1 MNAEILTT
9 MRESLFQCALTGS
22 ERIAEDSRFSRAL
35 AELGNH
41 RSEAKVL
48 EELARRGEQLLLPA
62 EERGAQILDLL
73 ALLDAV
79 LLTQSKAAGSG
90 DEVPLEEAVQK
101 EAIPE
106 LYYRQESYRSLEG
119 LCLALTESG
128 KGRMEVLKAAR
139 ESKRPYL
146 EDLRLCP
153 LFLRALGDR
162 YAEFADAVETWIREE
177 RPQSM
182 LPLLRHV
189 FAPEQKERLQC
200 RYFTL
205 IDALSGGESES
216 FYMDVIARSQ
226 GELKETAIA
235 ALGKHPE
242 FYGTLLSL
250 EKTEKNKAHVA
261 VIAALAK
268 YPEAEEAVRE
278 NFLKNPARYLDA
290 IAHCPFPY
298 AADLIAAEME
308 KMYPDA
314 ENEREN
320 RTYLEKMKEL
330 WYAAIDM
337 ESPALLRQLTRT
349 GAIVSH
355 VRRIYLNSRL
365 WKTPLSADF
374 RAALHTLLPSL
385 PPREQTKLDFLLALE
400 EKTPAEVYEM
410 FSGLFAERQG
420 LLGKVK
426 AVLGSQAENQER
438 QERQDGIFEATES
451 FCLRPAYGWEHMDPR
466 WYPLLLQ
473 QKRYS
478 EYEKGLRALYRED
491 ILNARELWGSWE
503 YHNLHYRLAEEE
515 DLKRLQALGW
525 TDFSEVFDGS
535 ILVWR
540 KRGFYV
546 YDLDQLNR
554 KVLSLELSKEKR
566 LALLERVYAGV
577 HRRQNNYGNAIP
589 SLYADIQALKDGT
602 DSEELCR

>member
-1 MNAEILTT
+1 MNAEILTS

-22 ERIAEDSRFSRAL
+22 ERIAEDPRFSRAL

-106 LYYRQESYRSLEG
+106 LYYRQESYRSLES
-119 LCLALTESG
+119 LRLALTESG

-146 EDLRLCP
+146 EDLRLRP

-182 LPLLRHV
+182 LPLLRHA

-216 FYMDVIARSQ
+216 FYTDVIARSQ

-235 ALGKHPE
+235 ALGAHPE

-268 YPEAEEAVRE
+268 YPEAEEVVRE
-278 NFLKNPARYLDA
+278 NFLKKPARYLDA

-298 AADLIAAEME
+298 AADLVAAEME

-314 ENEREN
+314 EKEREN

-349 GAIVSH
+349 GAIVAH
-355 VRRIYLNSRL
+355 VRRTYLNSRL

-374 RAALHTLLPSL
+374 RAALHTLLPGL

-426 AVLGSQAENQER
+426 AALGSQAEN

-451 FCLRPAYGWEHMDPR
+451 FCLRPAYGREHMDPR

-491 ILNARELWGSWE
+491 IPNAKELWGGWE

-577 HRRQNNYGNAIP
+577 HQRPNNYGNAIP

-602 DSEELCR
+602 DSEEL

>member
-1 MNAEILTT
+1 MNAEILTP

-22 ERIAEDSRFSRAL
+22 ERIAEDPRFSRAL

-182 LPLLRHV
+182 LPLLRHA

-250 EKTEKNKAHVA
+250 EKTEKKKAHVA

-308 KMYPDA
+308 KMYLDA
-314 ENEREN
+314 EKEREN

-426 AVLGSQAENQER
+426 AALGSQAENQER

-589 SLYADIQALKDGT
+589 SLYAEIQALKDGT

>member
-1 MNAEILTT
+1 MNAEILTS

-22 ERIAEDSRFSRAL
+22 ERIAEDPRFSRAL

-101 EAIPE
+101 ETIPE
-106 LYYRQESYRSLEG
+106 LYYRQESYRSLES
-119 LCLALTESG
+119 LRLALTESG

-146 EDLRLCP
+146 EDLRLRP

-162 YAEFADAVETWIREE
+162 YAEFADAVEAWIREE

-182 LPLLRHV
+182 LPLLRHA

-205 IDALSGGESES
+205 IDVLSGGESES
-216 FYMDVIARSQ
+216 FYTDVIARSQ

-278 NFLKNPARYLDA
+278 NFLKKPARYLDA

-298 AADLIAAEME
+298 AADLIATEME

-314 ENEREN
+314 EKEREN

-400 EKTPAEVYEM
+400 EKTSAEVYEM

-426 AVLGSQAENQER
+426 AALGSQAENQER

-491 ILNARELWGSWE
+491 ILNARELWGGWE

-602 DSEELCR
+602 NPEELCR

>member
-1 MNAEILTT
+1 MNAEILTS

-22 ERIAEDSRFSRAL
+22 ERIAEDPRFSRAL

-106 LYYRQESYRSLEG
+106 LYYRQESYRSLES
-119 LCLALTESG
+119 LRLALTESG

-146 EDLRLCP
+146 EDLRLRP

-162 YAEFADAVETWIREE
+162 YAEFADAAETWIREE

-182 LPLLRHV
+182 LPLLRHA

-216 FYMDVIARSQ
+216 FYTDVIARSQ
-226 GELKETAIA
+226 GELKEIAIA
-235 ALGKHPE
+235 ALGAHPE

-268 YPEAEEAVRE
+268 YPEAEEVVRE
-278 NFLKNPARYLDA
+278 NFLKKPARYLDA
-290 IAHCPFPY
+290 IAHCHFPY
-298 AADLIAAEME
+298 AADLVAAEME

-314 ENEREN
+314 EKEREN

-349 GAIVSH
+349 GEIVSH
-355 VRRIYLNSRL
+355 VRRTYLNSRL

-374 RAALHTLLPSL
+374 RAALHTLLPDL

-426 AVLGSQAENQER
+426 AALGSQAENQER

-451 FCLRPAYGWEHMDPR
+451 FCLRPAYGREHMDPR

-491 ILNARELWGSWE
+491 IPNAKELWGGWE

-577 HRRQNNYGNAIP
+577 HQRQNNYGNAIP
-589 SLYADIQALKDGT
+589 SLYAEIQALKDGT
-602 DSEELCR
+602 NPEEL

>member
-22 ERIAEDSRFSRAL
+22 ERIAEDPRFSRAL

-41 RSEAKVL
+41 RGEAKVL

-90 DEVPLEEAVQK
+90 DEVPSEEAVQK
-101 EAIPE
+101 EEIPE
-106 LYYRQESYRSLEG
+106 LYYRQESYRSLES
-119 LCLALTESG
+119 LRLALTESG

-146 EDLRLCP
+146 EDLRLRP

-162 YAEFADAVETWIREE
+162 YAEFADEVETWIREE

-182 LPLLRHV
+182 LSLLRHA

-216 FYMDVIARSQ
+216 FYTDVIARSQ

-268 YPEAEEAVRE
+268 YPEAEEVVRE

-298 AADLIAAEME
+298 AADLVAAEME

-314 ENEREN
+314 EKEREN

-426 AVLGSQAENQER
+426 AAIGSQAENQER

-491 ILNARELWGSWE
+491 IPNAKELWGGWE

-554 KVLSLELSKEKR
+554 KVLSLELPKEKR
-566 LALLERVYAGV
+566 IALLERVYAGV
-577 HRRQNNYGNAIP
+577 HQRPNNYGNAIP
-589 SLYADIQALKDGT
+589 SLYAEIQALKDGT
-602 DSEELCR
+602 NPEEL

>member
-22 ERIAEDSRFSRAL
+22 ERIAEDPRFSRAL

-41 RSEAKVL
+41 RGEAKVL

-90 DEVPLEEAVQK
+90 DEVPSEEAVQK
-101 EAIPE
+101 EEIPE
-106 LYYRQESYRSLEG
+106 LYYRQESYRSLES
-119 LCLALTESG
+119 LRLALTESG

-146 EDLRLCP
+146 EDLRLRP

-162 YAEFADAVETWIREE
+162 YAEFADEVETWIREE

-182 LPLLRHV
+182 LSLLRHA

-216 FYMDVIARSQ
+216 FYTDVIAKSQ

-268 YPEAEEAVRE
+268 YPEAEEVVRE

-298 AADLIAAEME
+298 AADLVAAEME

-314 ENEREN
+314 EKEREN

-426 AVLGSQAENQER
+426 AAIGSQAENQER

-491 ILNARELWGSWE
+491 IPNAKELWGGWE

-554 KVLSLELSKEKR
+554 KVLSLELPKEKR
-566 LALLERVYAGV
+566 IALLERVYAGV
-577 HRRQNNYGNAIP
+577 HQRPNNYGNAIP
-589 SLYADIQALKDGT
+589 SLYAEIQALKDGT
-602 DSEELCR
+602 NPEEL

>member
-1 MNAEILTT
+1 MNAEILTS

-22 ERIAEDSRFSRAL
+22 ERIAEDPRFSRAL

-41 RSEAKVL
+41 RGEAKVL

-90 DEVPLEEAVQK
+90 DEVLLEEAVQK

-106 LYYRQESYRSLEG
+106 LYYRQESYRSLES
-119 LCLALTESG
+119 LRLALTESG

-146 EDLRLCP
+146 EDLRLRP

-182 LPLLRHV
+182 LSLLRHA

-216 FYMDVIARSQ
+216 FYTDVIARSQ

-268 YPEAEEAVRE
+268 YPEAEKVVRE

-298 AADLIAAEME
+298 AADLVAAEME

-314 ENEREN
+314 EKEREN

-349 GAIVSH
+349 GEIVSH

-420 LLGKVK
+420 ILGKVK
-426 AVLGSQAENQER
+426 TALGSQAENQER

-451 FCLRPAYGWEHMDPR
+451 FCFRPAYGWEHMDPH

-491 ILNARELWGSWE
+491 IPHAKELWSAWE
-503 YHNLHYRLAEEE
+503 YHNLHHRIAEAE
-515 DLKRLQALGW
+515 DLQRLKDYGW
-525 TDFSEVFDGS
+525 TDFSEVFDGG
-535 ILVWR
+535 IKIWR
-540 KRGFYV
+540 ERTFYT
-546 YDLDQLNR
+546 YDLNELNQ
-554 KVLSLELSKEKR
+554 KLLLLNLSKGKM
-566 LALLERVYAGV
+566 LALLERIYQGV
-577 HRRQNNYGNAIP
+577 SKRQKSYGDAVP
-589 SLYADIQALKDGT
+589 KLYAEIQALKDGT
-602 DSEELCR
+602 DPEEL

>member
-1 MNAEILTT
+1 MNAEILTS

-22 ERIAEDSRFSRAL
+22 ERIAEDPRFSRAL

-90 DEVPLEEAVQK
+90 DEVLLEEAVQK

-106 LYYRQESYRSLEG
+106 LYYRQESYRSLES
-119 LCLALTESG
+119 LRLALTESG

-146 EDLRLCP
+146 EDLRLRP

-182 LPLLRHV
+182 LPLLRHA
-189 FAPEQKERLQC
+189 FAPEQKERVQC

-216 FYMDVIARSQ
+216 FYTDVIARSQ

-268 YPEAEEAVRE
+268 YPEAEEVVRE

-298 AADLIAAEME
+298 AADLVAAEME

-314 ENEREN
+314 EKEREN

-349 GAIVSH
+349 GEIVSH

-420 LLGKVK
+420 ILGKVK
-426 AVLGSQAENQER
+426 TALGSQAENQER

-451 FCLRPAYGWEHMDPR
+451 FCFRPAYGWEHMDPR

-491 ILNARELWGSWE
+491 IPNAKELWGGWE

-554 KVLSLELSKEKR
+554 KVLSLELPKEKR
-566 LALLERVYAGV
+566 IALLERVYAGV
-577 HRRQNNYGNAIP
+577 HQRPNNYGNAIP
-589 SLYADIQALKDGT
+589 SLYAEIQALKDGT
-602 DSEELCR
+602 NPEEL

>member
-1 MNAEILTT
+1 MNAEILTS

-22 ERIAEDSRFSRAL
+22 ERIAEDPRFSRAL

-106 LYYRQESYRSLEG
+106 LYYRQESYRSLES
-119 LCLALTESG
+119 LRLALTESG

-146 EDLRLCP
+146 EDLRLRP

-182 LPLLRHV
+182 LPLLRHA

-205 IDALSGGESES
+205 IDALSGGESET
-216 FYMDVIARSQ
+216 FYTDVIARSQ
-226 GELKETAIA
+226 GELKEIAIA
-235 ALGKHPE
+235 ALGAHPE

-250 EKTEKNKAHVA
+250 EKTERNKAHVA

-268 YPEAEEAVRE
+268 YPEAEEVVRE
-278 NFLKNPARYLDA
+278 NFLKKPARYLDA

-298 AADLIAAEME
+298 AADLVAAEME
-308 KMYPDA
+308 KMSPDA
-314 ENEREN
+314 EKEREN

-349 GAIVSH
+349 GEIVSH

-374 RAALHTLLPSL
+374 RAALHTLLPDL
-385 PPREQTKLDFLLALE
+385 PPQEQTKLDFLLALE

-426 AVLGSQAENQER
+426 AALGSQAENQER

-451 FCLRPAYGWEHMDPR
+451 FCLRPAYGREHMDPR

-491 ILNARELWGSWE
+491 IPNAKELWGGWE

-566 LALLERVYAGV
+566 LALLERVCVGV
-577 HRRQNNYGNAIP
+577 HQRQNNYGNAIP
-589 SLYADIQALKDGT
+589 SLYAEIQALKDGT
-602 DSEELCR
+602 NPEEL

>member
-1 MNAEILTT
+1 MNAEILTS
-9 MRESLFQCALTGS
+9 MRESLFQCTLTGS
-22 ERIAEDSRFSRAL
+22 ERIAEDPRFSRAL
-35 AELGNH
+35 VELGNH

-79 LLTQSKAAGSG
+79 LLTQSKVAGSG

-106 LYYRQESYRSLEG
+106 LCYRQESYRSLES
-119 LCLALTESG
+119 LRLALTESG

-146 EDLRLCP
+146 EDLRLRP

-162 YAEFADAVETWIREE
+162 YAEFADAVEAWIREE

-182 LPLLRHV
+182 LPLLRHA

-205 IDALSGGESES
+205 IDVLSGGESES
-216 FYMDVIARSQ
+216 FYTDVIARSQ

-268 YPEAEEAVRE
+268 YPEAEEVVRE
-278 NFLKNPARYLDA
+278 NFLKKPARYLDA

-298 AADLIAAEME
+298 AADLIATEME

-314 ENEREN
+314 EKEREN

-400 EKTPAEVYEM
+400 EKTSAEVYEM

-426 AVLGSQAENQER
+426 AALGSQAENQER

-491 ILNARELWGSWE
+491 IPNAKELWGGWE

-589 SLYADIQALKDGT
+589 LLYADIQALKDGT
-602 DSEELCR
+602 NPEELCR

>member
-22 ERIAEDSRFSRAL
+22 ERIAEDPRFSRAL

-41 RSEAKVL
+41 RGEAKVL
-48 EELARRGEQLLLPA
+48 EELARRGEQLLLPV

-90 DEVPLEEAVQK
+90 DEVPAAEAVQK

-162 YAEFADAVETWIREE
+162 YAEFADEVENWILEE
-177 RPQSM
+177 RPKAF
-182 LPLLRHV
+182 LPLLERA
-189 FAPEQKERLQC
+189 FSPEQKERVQL
-200 RYFTL
+200 RYFSL
-205 IDALSGGESES
+205 IDAISGGGSKE
-216 FYMDVIARSQ
+216 YYLDVIAKSQ

-235 ALGKHPE
+235 ALGAHPE

-268 YPEAEEAVRE
+268 YPEAEEVVRE
-278 NFLKNPARYLDA
+278 NFLKKPARYLVA

-314 ENEREN
+314 EKESEN

-349 GAIVSH
+349 GAIVAH

-374 RAALHTLLPSL
+374 RAALHTLLPDLS
-385 PPREQTKLDFLLALE
+385 PREQTKLDFLLALE
-400 EKTPAEVYEM
+400 EKMPAEVYEM

-426 AVLGSQAENQER
+426 AALGSQAENQER

-451 FCLRPAYGWEHMDPR
+451 FCLRPAYGREHMDPR

-491 ILNARELWGSWE
+491 ILNAKELWGGWE
-503 YHNLHYRLAEEE
+503 YHNLHHRLAEEE

-535 ILVWR
+535 ILIWR
-540 KRGFYV
+540 KRGFYM

-554 KVLSLELSKEKR
+554 TVRSLALSKEKR
-566 LALLERVYAGV
+566 IALLERVYAGV
-577 HRRQNNYGNAIP
+577 HLRHNNYGNAIP
-589 SLYADIQALKDGT
+589 TLYADIQALKDGT

>member
-22 ERIAEDSRFSRAL
+22 ERIAEDPRFSRAL

-119 LCLALTESG
+119 LRLALTESG

-146 EDLRLCP
+146 EDLRLRP

-182 LPLLRHV
+182 LPLLRHA

-216 FYMDVIARSQ
+216 FYTDVIARSR

-314 ENEREN
+314 EKESEN

-349 GAIVSH
+349 GAIVAH

-426 AVLGSQAENQER
+426 AALGSQAENQER

>member
-1 MNAEILTT
+1 MNAEILTS

-22 ERIAEDSRFSRAL
+22 ERIAEDPRFSRAL

-41 RSEAKVL
+41 RGEAKVL

-106 LYYRQESYRSLEG
+106 LYYQQESYRSLES
-119 LCLALTESG
+119 LRLALTESG

-146 EDLRLCP
+146 EDLRLRP

-182 LPLLRHV
+182 LPLLRHA

-216 FYMDVIARSQ
+216 FYTDVIARSQ
-226 GELKETAIA
+226 GELKEIAIA
-235 ALGKHPE
+235 ALGAHPE

-268 YPEAEEAVRE
+268 YPEAEEVVRE
-278 NFLKNPARYLDA
+278 NFLKKPARYLDA

-314 ENEREN
+314 EKEREN

-349 GAIVSH
+349 GEIVSH

-374 RAALHTLLPSL
+374 RAALHTLLPDL

-426 AVLGSQAENQER
+426 AALGSQAENQER

-451 FCLRPAYGWEHMDPR
+451 FCLRPAYGREHMDPR

-491 ILNARELWGSWE
+491 IPNAKELWGGWE

-566 LALLERVYAGV
+566 IALLERVYAGV
-577 HRRQNNYGNAIP
+577 HQRQNNYGNAIP
-589 SLYADIQALKDGT
+589 SLYAEIQALKDGT
-602 DSEELCR
+602 NPEEL